1 MKITDVKDFRNKA
14 TTYLKSDEPTLVVRH
29 GKVAGLLLP
38 LENTDEIPSDLRKEL
53 LEKLGDY
60 LNKSLEIKN
69 VPEEE
74 ILDDLKKFRKNRS

>member
-1 MKITDVKDFRNKA
+1 MKITNVKDFRNKA

-38 LENTDEIPSDLRKEL
+38 LQNTDNLSVDLRQEL

-60 LNKSLEIKN
+60 LNKSLEAKN

-74 ILDDLKKFRKNRS
+74 ILDDFKEFRKNRS